1 VKAISITNGT
11 TTSGAWSSSDATQ
24 PLTDALLI
32 ALIKGQLYVNVHTT
46 ANPGGEIRGQVV
58 VNDGSGAIAR
68 MDSAQEVP
76 SPTGAVPGKG
86 TGSFWLNNTGTAI
99 GYSITVDGLS
109 GSLNAGHFHNAA
121 TGTPGGVVKALTFVN
136 GAANGIWSTSDA
148 TQPPTD
154 SMITEF
160 LNGRLYINVH
170 TTANPGGEIRGQ
182 VLPSTGVGFG
192 ASMDSAAEV
201 PAPTGLVPGTGTGAI
216 LIDIDGTVAY
226 QITVTNLSGPLTAG
240 HFHQGAPG
248 VGGGV
253 VKGLTYVNNTASGIW
268 APSDVSQP
276 LTDALLRALVK
287 GQFYLNV
294 HTAANPAGEIRGQVG
309 DVGSLVATRVVE
321 RISTEVPA
329 SFVLDQNYPNPFNP
343 STTITFALRLNDHVT
358 LKIFNVLGQ
367 QVGIL
372 LDEVRPAGSYKVTF
386 DASSFASGVYFYRLT
401 TSGGIS
407 AAKKMVL
414 MK

>member
-1 VKAISITNGT
+1 
-11 TTSGAWSSSDATQ
+11 
-24 PLTDALLI
+24 
-32 ALIKGQLYVNVHTT
+32 
-46 ANPGGEIRGQVV
+46 
-58 VNDGSGAIAR
+58 
-68 MDSAQEVP
+68 
-76 SPTGAVPGKG
+76 
-86 TGSFWLNNTGTAI
+86 
-99 GYSITVDGLS
+99 
-109 GSLNAGHFHNAA
+109 
-121 TGTPGGVVKALTFVN
+121 
-136 GAANGIWSTSDA
+136 
-148 TQPPTD
+148 
-154 SMITEF
+154 
-160 LNGRLYINVH
+160 
-170 TTANPGGEIRGQ
+170 
-182 VLPSTGVGFG
+182 
-192 ASMDSAAEV
+192 
-201 PAPTGLVPGTGTGAI
+201 
-216 LIDIDGTVAY
+216 
-226 QITVTNLSGPLTAG
+226 
-240 HFHQGAPG
+240 
-248 VGGGV
+248 
-253 VKGLTYVNNTASGIW
+253 
-268 APSDVSQP
+268 
-276 LTDALLRALVK
+276 VK